1 MIEGYDNKLL
11 QTFEYETTAI
21 SNKKIIGTCELGKAT
36 IQLINDSNTYSDL
49 KKTWI
54 KTKFGSFYIDN
65 VEPVQEKVNIKLS
78 CYDIKYKLDSEYDSD
93 LYTWPQTL
101 KKWRNAIFDNCGVE
115 YDDSDFPNSDLIL
128 NYEPDLNNSKT
139 NRQVLCIIAQAGASW
154 IETDENDKFF
164 FKWFTENVFVAKDWS
179 SLTTEKQASSSINLV
194 ILSRGDVGDDVYY
207 PKTKPSNPVEFK
219 IENNY
224 ILDPQSIL
232 NTEDLRETTII
243 PIYNQVNGFSYIVF
257 NLTSTLIDK
266 KLSIKLG
273 DKIKYTDIWGNE
285 LTSYVMSR
293 KISYIGGDIE
303 DDDNYQITLS
313 AEEIEET
320 NTELSTG
327 TNVIEEMKTISRKAD
342 KNTGLI
348 EDLVEETDVQN
359 QKISK
364 VTQTVDE
371 LNSKIS
377 DIADITISGESDY
390 AFIELD
396 NINISEP
403 IRINIKPN
411 SDDIS
416 YLYPNDNLYPSD
428 TLYLKNRKIR
438 FINKTTE
445 EIFDYEL
452 PDNLFFYD
460 NDNYDEFIL
469 DYDAQSCIINKKV
482 GINADGSKYLLDTQ
496 TTIEYDYPKIEL
508 ADGDYKIE
516 LLGYSNAYIFVRL
529 MAQNIYT
536 TQFATRTEVNS
547 QINQT
552 SEEINLEVS
561 KKVGEDEIISKINQ
575 TSEEVKVNASKIS
588 LEGIITANG
597 NVKITED
604 GSIKVN
610 NGTFNG
616 DIYLPTGGKVIGGD
630 GILTN
635 LQFASDT
642 KFNELGFY
650 SAMSSEA
657 NYRSQ
662 IVINADIPSNFT
674 VTSAKLTLVH
684 VPVKWHDGSSG
695 ASFWGRSQNVRVYKT
710 NSVSNMYFELYAHS
724 DGSFLNEE
732 SKYEI
737 ANAFSGG
744 YFTASSASDNS
755 HSAQTVE
762 TVDMSSNFTVSGLH
776 RITLQSADSIP
787 NYTGVYSTDLQNT
800 YQKTGYV
807 FAILNILGYTS
818 MN

>member
-348 EDLVEETDVQN
+348 EDLVEET
-359 QKISK
+359 
-364 VTQTVDE
+364 E
-371 LNSKIS
+371 
-377 DIADITISGESDY
+377 DITNE
-390 AFIELD
+390 
-396 NINISEP
+396 
-403 IRINIKPN
+403 
-411 SDDIS
+411 
-416 YLYPNDNLYPSD
+416 
-428 TLYLKNRKIR
+428 
-438 FINKTTE
+438 INKTNTDVNNNYQDLLNKLNDCAKGDDIVDLKKSV
-445 EIFDYEL
+445 EILQSSTDY
-452 PDNLFFYD
+452 
-460 NDNYDEFIL
+460 
-469 DYDAQSCIINKKV
+469 
-482 GINADGSKYLLDTQ
+482 
-496 TTIEYDYPKIEL
+496 TITVLEDI
-508 ADGDYKIE
+508 
-516 LLGYSNAYIFVRL
+516 
-529 MAQNIYT
+529 Q
-536 TQFATRTEVNS
+536 VNG
-547 QINQT
+547 
-552 SEEINLEVS
+552 VS
-561 KKVGEDEIISKINQ
+561 KVETETGYVFDK
-575 TSEEVKVNASKIS
+575 
-588 LEGIITANG
+588 EGL
-597 NVKITED
+597 
-604 GSIKVN
+604 SIDK
-610 NGTFNG
+610 T
-616 DIYLPTGGKVIGGD
+616 DAPTGGK
-630 GILTN
+630 
-635 LQFASDT
+635 
-642 KFNELGFY
+642 FNEAGMEIVDKLTAALTTLFYSGYVNEEMAQKVDALTKYMGQTVTYTNSLIFQKYLSSMNMRLEDIEHDVFGKGLGF
-650 SAMSSEA
+650 
-657 NYRSQ
+657 
-662 IVINADIPSNFT
+662 FT
-674 VTSAKLTLVH
+674 IG
-684 VPVKWHDGSSG
+684 DD
-695 ASFWGRSQNVRVYKT
+695 
-710 NSVSNMYFELYAHS
+710 E
-724 DGSFLNEE
+724 
-732 SKYEI
+732 
-737 ANAFSGG
+737 
-744 YFTASSASDNS
+744 
-755 HSAQTVE
+755 
-762 TVDMSSNFTVSGLH
+762 
-776 RITLQSADSIP
+776 
-787 NYTGVYSTDLQNT
+787 
-800 YQKTGYV
+800 
-807 FAILNILGYTS
+807 
-818 MN
+818 

>member
-78 CYDIKYKLDSEYDSD
+78 CYDIKYKLDTEYNSD

-101 KKWRNAIFDNCGVE
+101 KEWRNAIFDNCGVE

-128 NYEPDLNNSKT
+128 NYEPDLNTSKT

-154 IETDENDKFF
+154 IETDETDKFF

-207 PKTKPSNPVEFK
+207 PKTKPSDSVEFK

-232 NTEDLRETTII
+232 NAEDLRETTII

-257 NLTSTLIDK
+257 NLISTLIDK

-293 KISYIGGDIE
+293 KISYIGGNIE
-303 DDDNYQITLS
+303 EDDNYQITLS

-348 EDLVEETDVQN
+348 EDLVEETDMQN

-364 VTQTVDE
+364 VTQTVEE

-377 DIADITISGESDY
+377 DIADITISGESEY
-390 AFIELD
+390 AFVELD
-396 NINISEP
+396 HINTSEP

-411 SDDIS
+411 LDDIS
-416 YLYPNDNLYPSD
+416 YLYPSDSLYPSD

-438 FINKTTE
+438 FTNKTTE
-445 EIFDYEL
+445 EVFDYEL
-452 PDNLFFYD
+452 PDNLWFYD

-496 TTIEYDYPKIEL
+496 ATVEYDYPKIEL
-508 ADGDYKIE
+508 TDGDYKIE
-516 LLGYSNAYIFVRL
+516 LLGYSNAYIFIRL

-536 TQFATRTEVNS
+536 TQFATRAEVNS

-552 SEEINLEVS
+552 AMEINAEVSLKLDSEEYTKASIVAKINDNTSQVKIDGDVIDLKANDILSLLANNTINLSS
-561 KKVGEDEIISKINQ
+561 KNI
-575 TSEEVKVNASKIS
+575 
-588 LEGIITANG
+588 IITSDNFSVDAEGVINSVKG
-597 NVKITED
+597 NIGGWSINSD
-604 GSIKVN
+604 GLTN
-610 NGTFNG
+610 
-616 DIYLPTGGKVIGGD
+616 GKVF
-630 GILTN
+630 LN
-635 LQFASDT
+635 S
-642 KFNELGFY
+642 
-650 SAMSSEA
+650 
-657 NYRSQ
+657 
-662 IVINADIPSNFT
+662 
-674 VTSAKLTLVH
+674 
-684 VPVKWHDGSSG
+684 DGSSTIYTVADLIVIRNYLMEVEGFTLPSQMINHYDFDGDG
-695 ASFWGRSQNVRVYKT
+695 AV
-710 NSVSNMYFELYAHS
+710 
-724 DGSFLNEE
+724 
-732 SKYEI
+732 
-737 ANAFSGG
+737 
-744 YFTASSASDNS
+744 TASDY
-755 HSAQTVE
+755 V
-762 TVDMSSNFTVSGLH
+762 
-776 RITLQSADSIP
+776 I
-787 NYTGVYSTDLQNT
+787 LQNLI
-800 YQKTGYV
+800 G
-807 FAILNILGYTS
+807 IS
-818 MN
+818 MK